1 MRHFALLAA
10 CSTLAIA
17 PGICSISDDMEP
29 AGGGSAPAKSTMNKA
44 EIDALLDGTVDEI
57 IPRLAALT
65 PATRKKIA
73 AAEDTRGKRVT
84 LLAEIERL
92 GDAAAEHG
100 EAPSDSQGDGTGDQ
114 GTDAADAATGADG
127 KAQGEPAPTAQDP
140 AAAGDVGGEGGGAS
154 TSGGPGTVQP
164 AVARSVFGNTFV
176 GTDASRAAAAS
187 ATEADQGVDRL
198 ATSTIGASGD
208 APDVVRDVRIEGDD
222 RRITPD
228 YVAGLEQRLRD
239 ASASEPVERIRG
251 LVLEAGA
258 PFGVTVQDGEG
269 TPDLVQRFLVAAEQM
284 RVDLGGRLEN
294 ALEDVRT
301 AESKLA
307 NARKRN
313 DPGALAKGRGTQ
325 KARAVGSDFKP
336 LTGDDGQQSPLDK
349 ILLGDDALELVF
361 SNGANELVE
370 FAPYEVRGTSF
381 NRVGGGWALREA
393 ITLKGV
399 SEDTRVRG
407 AALLHDG
414 KQIAW
419 ANFPEPVRVPRGQEV
434 NFDNMILFK

>member
-1 MRHFALLAA
+1 MRHLALLAA
-10 CSTLAIA
+10 CSSLAIA

-29 AGGGSAPAKSTMNKA
+29 AGGGSAPAKSTMTKA
-44 EIDALLDGTVDEI
+44 EIDTLLDGTVDEI

-73 AAEDTRGKRVT
+73 AAEDTRSKRVT

-92 GDAAAEHG
+92 GDAAAEQPATA
-100 EAPSDSQGDGTGDQ
+100 EAG
-114 GTDAADAATGADG
+114 
-127 KAQGEPAPTAQDP
+127 AQDP
-140 AAAGDVGGEGGGAS
+140 AQTIDRQDVEQHDGEIDPTAERPRDAGDLAGEGAGAS
-154 TSGGPGTVQP
+154 TSGGPGTVEP
-164 AVARSVFGNTFV
+164 AGVGSAAATLFV
-176 GTDASRAAAAS
+176 GTDANRGGIAAAS
-187 ATEADQGVDRL
+187 EADRGVDHL

-208 APDVVRDVRIEGDD
+208 AADVVRDVRIEGDD
-222 RRITPD
+222 RQITPE

-239 ASASEPVERIRG
+239 ASASEPVEQIRG
-251 LVLEAGA
+251 LVLEAGG

-284 RVDLGGRLEN
+284 RVDLGGRLAN

-301 AESKLA
+301 TESKLA

-325 KARAVGSDFKP
+325 KARKVGADFEP

-407 AALLHDG
+407 VALLHDG

-434 NFDNMILFK
+434 NFDNMILFR